1 MTQIEPLRNTLEI
14 INALYNF
21 LEASPKRH
29 SLLSVTEVQDEDPPE
44 SDAEVIEYHSVVMP
58 VGSQKGRIWAN
69 RTRFKRPAHAVF
81 RQRSENLL

>member
-29 SLLSVTEVQDEDPPE
+29 SLLSVTEVQGEDPAE
-44 SDAEVIEYHSVVMP
+44 TDAEVIECHSMVMP

-69 RTRFKRPAHAVF
+69 RTRFKSPAHAVF